1 MSEKQGPRRPDRT
14 LDMSGEDPTLPMPAS
29 RPGSSQR
36 PADHRPNGG
45 QRPAGGPPPGGQRPQ
60 SQNYSPGKAAVGR
73 AGSGSSDPTL
83 TFEEDS
89 TAFGGPGIA
98 TRTSMKQPS
107 VPLRQR
113 IRMLRRG
120 GRWSAIGAAVLVGC
134 WGLFV
139 LSSLSGDLAPATL
152 ALFVILAVGVFLF
165 ALCRLV
171 GLIVLER
178 SMNRVRRSAWASHAV
193 AGLFWTAAGV
203 TYLTRIG
210 WIVDTFN
217 WIRGVR

>member
-1 MSEKQGPRRPDRT
+1 VSEQQGPRRPDQT
-14 LDMSGEDPTLPMPAS
+14 LDMSGEEPTLPMQGNRPAGNRPNS
-29 RPGSSQR
+29 NQPPGRPGGDR
-36 PADHRPNGG
+36 PPTGG
-45 QRPAGGPPPGGQRPQ
+45 QRPH
-60 SQNYSPGKAAVGR
+60 NYSPGKAAVGR
-73 AGSGSSDPTL
+73 AGSGSEPTL

-98 TRTSMKQPS
+98 TRTSLKQPS
-107 VPLRQR
+107 VPSRQR

-134 WGLFV
+134 WGLFA

-152 ALFVILAVGVFLF
+152 ALLVILAVGVFLF
-165 ALCRLV
+165 ALSRMV
-171 GLIVLER
+171 GLVVLER
-178 SMNRVRRSAWASHAV
+178 SMGRVRRSAWASHAV
-193 AGLFWTAAGV
+193 AGLFWIASGV

-210 WIVDTFN
+210 WIVDAFN